1 MTLLVRKTF
10 VHFVFIFFSLG
21 FSVEFAKVDSINKVD
36 FVNIILYV
44 KCPLWMECMSVFF
57 SGVTEID
64 FGQNEIRQLLKI
76 QEIIIG
82 DSVAILTKI
91 IVRKKK

>member
-10 VHFVFIFFSLG
+10 CIYFFPLG
-21 FSVEFAKVDSINKVD
+21 FSVEFALFDSINKVD

-57 SGVTEID
+57 SGVTEIN
-64 FGQNEIRQLLKI
+64 FGQNKIRQLLKI
-76 QEIIIG
+76 QGIIIG
-82 DSVAILTKI
+82 NSVSILTKT

>member
-10 VHFVFIFFSLG
+10 CIYFFSLG
-21 FSVEFAKVDSINKVD
+21 FSVEFALFDSINKVD

-57 SGVTEID
+57 SGVTEIN
-64 FGQNEIRQLLKI
+64 FGQNKIR
-76 QEIIIG
+76 IIKNTRDYHSKFCSNI
-82 DSVAILTKI
+82 DENN
-91 IVRKKK
+91 R